1 MTFPTLRR
9 RLAILAAS
17 LLLTFPAVAQTAGA
31 PPQPLPEGL
40 ATEAAAQGKSDAES
54 ESFEGLLT
62 LALAEQQTLAQL
74 RDAGHWNRAQM
85 AAAVESRLN
94 LTRAGLSQARAK
106 IIDQEPEVRERIA
119 ESLAAVDVNEAEL
132 QSSVRGARGAE
143 ETTWTAARE
152 RLAQAFGDYA
162 ESVMAV
168 ATAIDA
174 ALTQTPPAK

>member
-1 MTFPTLRR
+1 MTLSRSPR
-9 RLAILAAS
+9 RLAVFLAS
-17 LLLTFPAVAQTAGA
+17 LALSFPAVAQTAGA

-62 LALAEQQTLAQL
+62 LALAERPTLAQL
-74 RDAGHWNRAQM
+74 RDAGFWNREQT

-106 IIDQEPEVRERIA
+106 IADQEPEVRERIA
-119 ESLAAVDVNEAEL
+119 EALATVDSAEAEL
-132 QSSVRGARGAE
+132 QSAVRGARGTE
-143 ETTWTAARE
+143 ETAWTAARE
-152 RLAQAFGDYA
+152 RLSAAFSHYA
-162 ESVMAV
+162 GSVMAV

>member
-1 MTFPTLRR
+1 MTLPYSLHP
-9 RLAILAAS
+9 LAA
-17 LLLTFPAVAQTAGA
+17 LLSGLVLTVPVFAQTAGA

-54 ESFEGLLT
+54 ESFEGLLS
-62 LALAEQQTLAQL
+62 LALAERQTLAQL
-74 RDAGHWNRAQM
+74 RDAGFWNRAQM

-106 IIDQEPEVRERIA
+106 ITDQEPEVRERIA
-119 ESLAAVDVNEAEL
+119 ESLAAVDVAEAEL
-132 QSSVRGARGAE
+132 QSSVRGARSAE
-143 ETTWTAARE
+143 ETAWTAARE
-152 RLAQAFGDYA
+152 RLSTAFAHYA
-162 ESVMAV
+162 ESVLAV